1 MIDICYFTFIN
12 KSVLLY
18 RSLTAEKSIEVKLI
32 IPSYWCG
39 IQICI
44 IDEAKQTHS
53 EKFILNLSWIII
65 LRYPTEAKLIPFW
78 REAPSS
84 QVLYESTD

>member
-1 MIDICYFTFIN
+1 MILDILSIETAKEIEIDDRYICYFTFIN

-65 LRYPTEAKLIPFW
+65 LR
-78 REAPSS
+78 
-84 QVLYESTD
+84 